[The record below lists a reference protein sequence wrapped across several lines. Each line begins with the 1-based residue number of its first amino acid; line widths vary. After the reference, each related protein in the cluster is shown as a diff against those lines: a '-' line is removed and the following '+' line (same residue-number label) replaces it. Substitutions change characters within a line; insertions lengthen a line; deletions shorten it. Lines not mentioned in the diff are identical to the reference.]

1 MERTLNPLH
10 LPITYKSYILFLVLH
25 QVVYISYHLVGLAE
39 GFEMLC
45 QTYYAADDNSH
56 SSRNKKSFCII

>member
-10 LPITYKSYILFLVLH
+10 LPITYKSYILLLVLH
-25 QVVYISYHLVGLAE
+25 QVVDVSNHLIGLAE

-45 QTYYAADDNSH
+45 QTYYATNDTSH